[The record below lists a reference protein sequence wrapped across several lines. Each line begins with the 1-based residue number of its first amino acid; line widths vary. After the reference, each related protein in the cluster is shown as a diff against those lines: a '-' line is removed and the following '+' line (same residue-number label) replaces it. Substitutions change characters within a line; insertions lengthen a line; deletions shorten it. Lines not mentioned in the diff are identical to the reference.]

1 MMWGVEFYSSF
12 ATLSRWHQ
20 KFARHKCY
28 FCKAPE
34 AKTVCP
40 SFFVDNT
47 DAMNAFKKH
56 GVANIKD
63 LRVEIIL
70 EYVHHELVLARQM
83 Y

>member
-1 MMWGVEFYSSF
+1 M
-12 ATLSRWHQ
+12 
-20 KFARHKCY
+20 
-28 FCKAPE
+28 
-34 AKTVCP
+34 CP
-40 SFFVDNT
+40 SFFVDNP